1 MAAKV
6 IKLSQRV
13 FKNVFLFGYIYGY
26 MSDEYRF
33 ALIGCGKIAPRH
45 AEQMAKI
52 GTIAAVCD
60 TVKEKA
66 EHIAAIYRASPYYS
80 ITDLLLE
87 EKDLDMISI
96 CTPNG
101 LHAPHVKECLNMG
114 NHVLCEKPLTICVK
128 DATDLIDI
136 ARLNNRKL
144 LVVKSTRYNANVIAL
159 KKMLDKC
166 SLGHLFSFQLDC
178 FWNRQPAYYQN
189 TWRGTYS
196 LDGGTLYTQFSHYI
210 DVLCWYF
217 GEAKSVSGI
226 RKNFCH
232 QIEIEDTGVAALE
245 MKNGMIGGI
254 NWSVNAYKKNMEISL
269 TVIAERGTIRLS
281 GEYLNDISYQL
292 VEDDIEDL
300 NKHAAHNQTLQGSMS
315 NHDKVYDNLL
325 QALKENHFFPD
336 ASEDLKTVALIEQIY
351 SQTKLL

>member
-1 MAAKV
+1 M
-6 IKLSQRV
+6 
-13 FKNVFLFGYIYGY
+13 N
-26 MSDEYRF
+26 YRF

-45 AEQMAKI
+45 AEQMVKI
-52 GTIAAVCD
+52 GTITAVCD
-60 TVKEKA
+60 PVKEKA
-66 EHIAAIYRASPYYS
+66 DHMAALYQASPYYTV
-80 ITDLLLE
+80 TDLLQGENNLH
-87 EKDLDMISI
+87 MISI

-101 LHAPHVKECLNMG
+101 LHALHARECLTMG
-114 NHVLCEKPLTICVK
+114 NHVLCEKPLTISVK
-128 DATDLIDI
+128 DATELIEI

-159 KKMLDKC
+159 KKMLDKG
-166 SLGHLFSFQLDC
+166 SLGNLFSFQLDC

-189 TWRGTYS
+189 TWRGTNS
-196 LDGGTLYTQFSHYI
+196 FDGGTLFTQFSHYI

-217 GEAKSVSGI
+217 GEARNVSGI

-232 QIEIEDTGVAALE
+232 QQIEFEDTGVATLE

-254 NWSVNAYKKNMEISL
+254 NWSVNTYKKNMEISL
-269 TVIAERGTIRLS
+269 TVIAEYGTIRLS

-292 VEDDIEDL
+292 VEDNIEDMV
-300 NKHAAHNQTLQGSMS
+300 KHRPDGRIVHRSMS

-325 QALKENHFFPD
+325 QTLKEECFFPD
-336 ASEDLKTVALIEQIY
+336 ASEDLKTIALIEQIY